1 MVVTGQSSN
10 SAPGRVKGILNQS
23 VYLKKRFSTSYSG
36 QELTEIFAVPSLYV
50 YVALAIN
57 YYYGIIY
64 IELNLSGCCTNYN
77 ANFEIEWLCSCVSS
91 LFHCPQSGS
100 LSSGISSVL
109 ACNCFSATA
118 AAIR

>member
-1 MVVTGQSSN
+1 MRNCTTHR
-10 SAPGRVKGILNQS
+10 SAIYGRYGAELKLCTGRVKGILNQS
-23 VYLKKRFSTSYSG
+23 VYLKKRSSTSYSG

-77 ANFEIEWLCSCVSS
+77 ANFEIEWLCSCVSCSTVHKVEAS
-91 LFHCPQSGS
+91 LLGS
-100 LSSGISSVL
+100 PVY
-109 ACNCFSATA
+109 
-118 AAIR
+118 